1 VVHGRENRPGVVT
14 DLDESARVGDDSLRI
29 SLLAKHF
36 KWILG
41 NGVSTRRSPGP
52 DGGPVSN
59 PKNVERADRVVGA
72 IQRFEGLE
80 IAPVTTEAALTAA
93 RLREKYYQR
102 GERELSYADAIH
114 LAIAVMTDCDVLYS
128 GDDDFAELDE
138 LETTIV

>member
-1 VVHGRENRPGVVT
+1 MEHVRVIFVDSWVWIEFFAEDERWRDAEAVLERIPEAGGILAPTVLMEVWYRIQERT
-14 DLDESARVGDDSLRI
+14 D
-29 SLLAKHF
+29 
-36 KWILG
+36 
-41 NGVSTRRSPGP
+41 
-52 DGGPVSN
+52 
-59 PKNVERADRVVGA
+59 VERADRVVGA

>member
-1 VVHGRENRPGVVT
+1 VIFVDSWVWIEFFAE
-14 DLDESARVGDDSLRI
+14 DERWRDAEAVLERI
-29 SLLAKHF
+29 SEAGGILAPTVLMEV
-36 KWILG
+36 WYRIQER
-41 NGVSTRRSPGP
+41 T
-52 DGGPVSN
+52 D
-59 PKNVERADRVVGA
+59 VERADRVVGA

-128 GDDDFAELDE
+128 GDDDFSELDE

>member
-1 VVHGRENRPGVVT
+1 MEHVRVIFVDSWVWIEFFAEDERWRDAEAVLKRIPEAGGILAPTVLMEVWYRIQERT
-14 DLDESARVGDDSLRI
+14 D
-29 SLLAKHF
+29 
-36 KWILG
+36 
-41 NGVSTRRSPGP
+41 
-52 DGGPVSN
+52 
-59 PKNVERADRVVGA
+59 VERADRVVGA